1 VPSST
6 GGSTLHYCGSA
17 ARSFCQQAFRSQDP
31 ISLRAR
37 PQCVLAGLGPA
48 ASSGASPGQSGLQV
62 EDDRDGAVVDQ
73 GDFHVGTEDAGLHP
87 GTEGL
92 QGLYHRVDQGLGN
105 RAWGGGRPGR
115 AAALGEVGVERE
127 LADHEQ
133 RRGHVGAGFL
143 PVENPQAPELG
154 SQLRGLL
161 RGVMVRDA
169 DQDEKPGFIDGA
181 DDLPVHGHAG
191 VAYPLYDGSHSTAG
205 YLPLRVAW
213 HEGIRHT
220 ACMTNILGDAVANPV
235 LAEVVRSGFVESRHR
250 GAVAGLAA
258 DGTVAISVGSA
269 GMPFFPRSAN
279 KPLQATAMLRCGLGL
294 ESELLALAAASHSGE
309 DFHVDGVRKILSG
322 AGLRED
328 DLRCPPSW
336 PLDIETA
343 RRLVAR
349 GQGMSRI
356 RMNCSGKHAAMLATC
371 VTNGW
376 PTDGYLAQDHPLQRV
391 IRLVVEELAGE
402 ESPVTGVDGCGA
414 PLFALTLTGLARA
427 FRALVLAPDGTP
439 ERRVADAMRAY
450 PEWTS
455 GTSRDERR
463 LMDAVPGL
471 LIKGGAEGCD
481 AFALADGRAGAIKID
496 DGAAR
501 ARTPVTVAAL
511 RALGAAVPDELA
523 TVPVI
528 GGESTVG
535 AIRAAGAISGADW
548 NVAGAP

>member
-1 VPSST
+1 MMVTGPSLRRATFILAPKTPVST
-6 GGSTLHYCGSA
+6 WAPRSRRAETTAPTRGSATGPGAAADQDGRRPLATFAYRVNWLITSSGAPTSEQDFSPSRIRSPHSLAASFA
-17 ARSFCQQAFRSQDP
+17 ARSG
-31 ISLRAR
+31 
-37 PQCVLAGLGPA
+37 V
-48 ASSGASPGQSGLQV
+48 SSWVTPTRTSSPGSSMAPTVRPSTVTLARLTRCTTARIRRQATRRRLV
-62 EDDRDGAVVDQ
+62 A
-73 GDFHVGTEDAGLHP
+73 GTGQ
-87 GTEGL
+87 TTS
-92 QGLYHRVDQGLGN
+92 VTII
-105 RAWGGGRPGR
+105 
-115 AAALGEVGVERE
+115 
-127 LADHEQ
+127 
-133 RRGHVGAGFL
+133 
-143 PVENPQAPELG
+143 PEHND
-154 SQLRGLL
+154 
-161 RGVMVRDA
+161 V
-169 DQDEKPGFIDGA
+169 
-181 DDLPVHGHAG
+181 
-191 VAYPLYDGSHSTAG
+191 
-205 YLPLRVAW
+205 
-213 HEGIRHT
+213 
-220 ACMTNILGDAVANPV
+220 NPV
-235 LAEVVRSGFVESRHR
+235 VAEVIRSGFAESRHR
-250 GAVAGLAA
+250 GAVAAVAA
-258 DGTVAISVGSA
+258 DGRPVINLGRTDV
-269 GMPFFPRSAN
+269 PFLPRSAN
-279 KPLQATAMLRCGLGL
+279 KPLQATAMLRCGLNL
-294 ESELLALAAASHSGE
+294 DAELLALAAASHSGE

-391 IRLVVEELAGE
+391 IRLVVAELAGE
-402 ESPVTGVDGCGA
+402 ESPVTGIDGCGA

-427 FRALVLAPDGTP
+427 FRALVLAPDGSP

-455 GTSRDERR
+455 GTNRDERR

-471 LIKGGAEGCD
+471 LVKGGAEGVD

-501 ARTPVTVAAL
+501 ARTPVTVAVL

-535 AIRAAGAISGADW
+535 AIR
-548 NVAGAP
+548 